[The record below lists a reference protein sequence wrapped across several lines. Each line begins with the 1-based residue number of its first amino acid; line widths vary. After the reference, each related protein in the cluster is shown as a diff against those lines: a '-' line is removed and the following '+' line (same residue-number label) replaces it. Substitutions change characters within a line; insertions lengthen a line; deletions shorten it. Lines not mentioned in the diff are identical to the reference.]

1 MEKQIY
7 ELLNY
12 IKMNNRFPKYE
23 ELKISKDR
31 LIALVKK
38 CNDDFL
44 LDKEYICINILGE
57 IEYEENIDMGITPLG
72 LKYLEEKNPVGNIIY

>member
-12 IKMNNRFPKYE
+12 IKMNNRFPKCE

-31 LIALVKK
+31 LIALVRK

-44 LDKEYICINILGE
+44 LDKEYIYVNILGE

-72 LKYLEEKNPVGNIIY
+72 LKYLKEENPVGNIIY